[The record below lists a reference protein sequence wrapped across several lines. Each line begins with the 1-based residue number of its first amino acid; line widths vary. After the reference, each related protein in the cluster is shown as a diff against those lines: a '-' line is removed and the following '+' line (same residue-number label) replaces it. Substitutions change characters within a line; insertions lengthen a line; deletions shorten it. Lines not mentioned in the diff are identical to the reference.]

1 MNNIKF
7 VDPLITEKEKG
18 YFRKAF
24 NSGWL
29 SYGPYVEKFEKKLSN
44 TLGAKFGISVNN
56 GTSAIL
62 LILMGLNLKKD
73 DEIIIPSLLYKPRAH
88 DKTYGLKANSC

>member
-1 MNNIKF
+1 MDKIRF
-7 VDPLITEKEKG
+7 VDPLITLKEKK

-29 SYGPYVEKFEKKLSN
+29 SDGPYVEKFEKKLSN
-44 TLGAKFGISVNN
+44 LMGAKFGISVNN

-62 LILMGLNLKKD
+62 LILMSFQ
-73 DEIIIPSLLYKPRAH
+73 IFFQSLGSWPQ
-88 DKTYGLKANSC
+88 